1 MSPKTP
7 QPDPCAGEALWA
19 EFEVS
24 LRLLP
29 RLAEAGRQT
38 SVISG
43 YRPNHLD
50 LSSGTTF
57 IGIVDLPAPVAPG
70 ASSPA
75 HIRVLALP
83 AQLAAVQAAGGWPVY
98 EGPRHVG
105 EVRIVRCTRAPS
117 ATRPPKPWPTLRA
130 TR

>member
-1 MSPKTP
+1 MPPKTT
-7 QPDPCAGEALWA
+7 QADPCAGEALWA
-19 EFEVS
+19 EFELS
-24 LRLLP
+24 LHLLP
-29 RLAEAGRQT
+29 RLAEADT
-38 SVISG
+38 PVISG

-105 EVRIVRCTRAPS
+105 EVCIVRSTRASS
-117 ATRPPKPWPTLRA
+117 ATRPPEPWPTPRA

>member
-1 MSPKTP
+1 MPKAT
-7 QPDPCAGEALWA
+7 QPDPCADEALWA

-24 LRLLP
+24 LHLLP
-29 RLAEAGRQT
+29 RSADAGRQT
-38 SVISG
+38 PIISG

-50 LSSGTTF
+50 IASGTSF

-75 HIRVLALP
+75 HIRVLASP

-98 EGPRHVG
+98 EGPRQVG

-117 ATRPPKPWPTLRA
+117 ATRPEPWPTPHA